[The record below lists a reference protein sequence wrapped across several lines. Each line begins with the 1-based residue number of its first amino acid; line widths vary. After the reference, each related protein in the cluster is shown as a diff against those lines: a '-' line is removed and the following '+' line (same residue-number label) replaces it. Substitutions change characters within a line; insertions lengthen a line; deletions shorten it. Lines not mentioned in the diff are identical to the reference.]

1 MSRNSDLTTLR
12 PSFLLILAV
21 DHQQRRVVVLV
32 TDPASSH
39 DVIADMRLLSSTSS
53 PITPSRFE
61 KKRNAKAM
69 VEESVATD
77 KNHDNEDVCCCG
89 FLKTKKE
96 EGFFWFFQ

>member
-1 MSRNSDLTTLR
+1 MSSQ
-12 PSFLLILAV
+12 ICV
-21 DHQQRRVVVLV
+21 
-32 TDPASSH
+32 
-39 DVIADMRLLSSTSS
+39 SS
-53 PITPSRFE
+53 PLLHLQSHPRGFE